1 MRLKSLTMK
10 EIVRSDTADETAKV
24 FFFRGNKLLSSE
36 VNAEDFNSLLVLM
49 FGFPI
54 VATSYFVMIYTHNAV
69 VKNGFP
75 KMQGFQTFPAGC
87 ELAFHLG

>member
-1 MRLKSLTMK
+1 MEKIYEKTLKTILFILAACVLAIASK
-10 EIVRSDTADETAKV
+10 
-24 FFFRGNKLLSSE
+24 KLLSSE

-87 ELAFHLG
+87 ELAFQLG